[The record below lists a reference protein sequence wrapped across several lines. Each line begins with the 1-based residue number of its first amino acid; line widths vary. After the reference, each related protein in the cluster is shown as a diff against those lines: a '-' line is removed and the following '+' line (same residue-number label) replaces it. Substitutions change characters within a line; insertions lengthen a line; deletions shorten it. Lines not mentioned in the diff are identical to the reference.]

1 MSHTPVPLS
10 TYLPS
15 GRCDHPAHARCVR
28 ADASAFPLVRVRPA
42 DGPSRALVDEWNTLA
57 TRPAVLALVNSW
69 RLVPDEFVHLD
80 ELLVAAGFGR
90 AVDDNDGDH
99 ILWHLASLARVETVA
114 ARAVLQRVLPALIS
128 TARRRGRVQPGGTGA
143 AIDEILASAWETV
156 RTYPAERRPAKVAA
170 NIVLDSQYR
179 AFVAPVRRKRVE
191 EVSAELVN
199 SSRWTETELGLPADL
214 EIAVVLEVAESRG
227 VDPGLVALLRRFAA
241 GETSED
247 IARGSGWSSRTIR
260 NRRAE
265 ALEAVRRVLDDGV
278 SE

>member
-1 MSHTPVPLS
+1 
-10 TYLPS
+10 
-15 GRCDHPAHARCVR
+15 VR
-28 ADASAFPLVRVRPA
+28 A
-42 DGPSRALVDEWNTLA
+42 
-57 TRPAVLALVNSW
+57 
-69 RLVPDEFVHLD
+69 
-80 ELLVAAGFGR
+80 
-90 AVDDNDGDH
+90 
-99 ILWHLASLARVETVA
+99 
-114 ARAVLQRVLPALIS
+114 
-128 TARRRGRVQPGGTGA
+128 
-143 AIDEILASAWETV
+143 
-156 RTYPAERRPAKVAA
+156 YPAERRPAKVAA

-199 SSRWTETELGLPADL
+199 TSRWSEAELGLPADL

-227 VDPGLVALLRRFAA
+227 VDPGLVTLLRRFAA

-278 SE
+278 SA